1 MYMHF
6 SLEFIKLSN
15 LSPSL
20 IYIFFNFP
28 FSLRG
33 PIIPIIV
40 VVIVVV
46 IIIIIFMIIIYR
58 VLVKE
63 PKKKS
68 FKMKVTIFNF

>member
-33 PIIPIIV
+33 PIIPIV